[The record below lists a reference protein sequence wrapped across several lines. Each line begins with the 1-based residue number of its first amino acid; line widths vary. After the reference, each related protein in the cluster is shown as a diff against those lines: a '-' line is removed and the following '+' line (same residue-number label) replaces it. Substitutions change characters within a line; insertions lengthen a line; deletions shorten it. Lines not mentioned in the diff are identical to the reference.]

1 MNEPGKEVAVVLPGR
16 LRRLRQEAPAQIAE
30 PLVRRVDEMYVHQGI
45 APIGPTARRRLVRA
59 EQSELRYRTPGYVV
73 PTWLDLDEA
82 IPGLI
87 ISMRY
92 SGQDLHGIGV
102 RMRELDLAFRRA
114 AATLYEWNSGFSGGG
129 WAWPLRPERGGL
141 WTLHSRRGSFEL
153 VATVYGDLVS
163 IATSSPIAL
172 AGLAAL
178 AFDAKVAARRAGSWV
193 GRVFQPKPSGSPP
206 ELGEPSDGERWSSD
220 NTKVL
225 ERVMLEAIESGAGF
239 EFVSRS
245 AVDEIRL
252 AVPPRSQWQTE
263 DSPHD

>member
-1 MNEPGKEVAVVLPGR
+1 M
-16 LRRLRQEAPAQIAE
+16 RRAGETH
-30 PLVRRVDEMYVHQGI
+30 VYQGI

-59 EQSELRYRTPGYVV
+59 EQREMRYRTPGYVV

-82 IPGLI
+82 VPGLL

-114 AATLYEWNSGFSGGG
+114 AATLYEWDSGSSDGG

-141 WTLHSRRGSFEL
+141 WTLQSRRGSFDL
-153 VATVYGDLVS
+153 VTTVYGDLVS

-172 AGLAAL
+172 AGLASL
-178 AFDAKVAARRAGSWV
+178 AFDAKTAARRAGSWV
-193 GRVFQPKPSGSPP
+193 GRIFEPKRSGSPP
-206 ELGEPSDGERWSSD
+206 ELGDSSDGERWSSD

-245 AVDEIRL
+245 AASEIRL
-252 AVPPRSQWQTE
+252 AVPPRNQLQTG
-263 DSPHD
+263 DSPQD